1 LPQQSP
7 VVDGGGMY
15 YYPTKRQGD
24 EPGETESHD
33 PDELLVKYRKL
44 QAEVDAT
51 REALK
56 RELMGCLGRKK

>member
-1 LPQQSP
+1 
-7 VVDGGGMY
+7 MY